1 MNMFFCSFGKDSI
14 ANILIAHELGIPI
27 DQIVYCE
34 VLFDEWLSGE
44 IPIHRVWIPFAEQR
58 LKEIT
63 GAEIVH
69 IRSDINFKDQF
80 YTTKKRG
87 KHIGEIYGFPYI
99 VGSWCNSVLKMRAIN
114 KHVAKYDNVVQFVG
128 IAADEPNR
136 IERLNNKLTH
146 RSILAET
153 NTTEKNAMEICKKH
167 NLLSPAYDMGFSRLG
182 CWFCPK
188 MSKKSFNIIAKFYPN
203 FLNMLKK
210 MDKDSRCKFMKGIFQ
225 EIGESKNG

>member
-1 MNMFFCSFGKDSI
+1 MNMFFCSFGKDSV

-34 VLFDEWLSGE
+34 VMFDEQLSGE
-44 IPIHRVWIPFAEQR
+44 IPIHRAWIPFAEKR

-80 YTTKKRG
+80 YATKKRG
-87 KHIGEIYGFPYI
+87 KYIGEIYGFPYI
-99 VGSWCNSVLKMRAIN
+99 VGSWCNDRLKMRAIN
-114 KHVAKYDNVVQFVG
+114 KHAAKYDNVVQFVG

-136 IERLNNKLTH
+136 LERLNNKLTH

-153 NTTEKNAMEICKKH
+153 NTTEKNAMEICKKY

-188 MSKKSFNIIAKFYPN
+188 MSKKSFNIIAKFYPV
-203 FLNMLKK
+203 FLNTLKK

-225 EIGESKNG
+225 EVKQNG